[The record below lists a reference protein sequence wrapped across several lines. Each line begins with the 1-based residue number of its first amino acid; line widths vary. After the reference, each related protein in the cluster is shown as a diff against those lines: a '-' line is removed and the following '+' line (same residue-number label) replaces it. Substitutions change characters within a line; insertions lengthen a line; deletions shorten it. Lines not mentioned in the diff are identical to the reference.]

1 MMAERYDYVIIGSGF
16 GGSIAACRLAQTGCS
31 VCVLERG
38 RRWPRT
44 GFPRTPVQVASEA
57 FWDMDARRFGLIE
70 YSVFDRM
77 HVIHGS
83 GVGGGS
89 LHYFNVHIRPPAS
102 IFDDQRWP
110 AAISL
115 ESLDPYYRLAQDMLD
130 AAALSPPDGRDLPIR
145 TEVFS
150 DACRAAG
157 REPELVSIAVY
168 TGPGRRNPHGGGEQ
182 LSCDYSGN
190 CGLGCATHAKNT
202 LDLNY
207 LALAEY
213 HGAVVKPLHRVE
225 VIEPLPEGGY
235 CVRFNRLDPDPDNVQ
250 ADELGSMEAGR
261 VVVAAGTL
269 GSNELL
275 LRCRDVHRTLP
286 NLSSALGNGF
296 SGNGDLLLCGAEMAR
311 DVDASSGPSIT
322 VGVDCPSP
330 SQEAYIEDLGL
341 PDPMLWFVEGMLAN
355 EDPVGNLV
363 RWAELLVAGRLR
375 IAGATRRIGHERE
388 RLLGGGRTRRFL
400 PYLGMCE
407 DAADGRFVLD
417 GEGHLDLKWDPRA
430 SERNLLELEDAM
442 RKLSEALGGVY
453 IPSPLWTA
461 GGRGLLTAHPLGG
474 CAMSADPSSGVVNDR
489 GAVHGYR
496 DLFVV
501 DGSIV
506 PTALSRNPSATISA
520 LAERAAFHMIHDR
533 EMRDGDAEIPANHP
547 PDLLEATLGTGLP
560 LAAAGSI
567 ATEEGRGS

>member
-1 MMAERYDYVIIGSGF
+1 MTDERYDYVVIGSGF
-16 GGSIAACRLAQTGCS
+16 GGSITACRLAQAGHS

-44 GFPRTPVQVASEA
+44 GFPRTPAQVASEA

-102 IFDDQRWP
+102 IFDDPRWP

-115 ESLDPYYRLAQDMLD
+115 ESLDPYYRLAHEMLD
-130 AAALSPPDGRDLPIR
+130 AAPLSPPDGRRLPAR
-145 TEVFS
+145 TEVFRE
-150 DACRAAG
+150 ACRAAG

-207 LALAEY
+207 LALAEH
-213 HGAVVKPLHRVE
+213 HGAVVRPLHQVE
-225 VIEPLPEGGY
+225 VIDPLSDGGY
-235 CVRFNRLDPDPDNVQ
+235 RVDYERLDPDDPR
-250 ADELGSMEAGR
+250 ADEQGTVEAGG
-261 VVVAAGTL
+261 VIVSAGTL
-269 GSNELL
+269 GSNQLL

-286 NLSSALGNGF
+286 ELSPALGSGF
-296 SGNGDLLLCGAEMAR
+296 SGNGDLLLSGAEMNR
-311 DVDASSGPSIT
+311 DVDAGSGPSIT
-322 VGVDCPSP
+322 AGVDWATPD
-330 SQEAYIEDLGL
+330 QEAYIEDLGL
-341 PDPMLWFVEGMLAN
+341 PDAVLWLIEGMLAN
-355 EDPVGNLV
+355 ENPLRNLV
-363 RWAELLVAGRLR
+363 RWGELLLDDRLR
-375 IAGATRRIGHERE
+375 IPGAARRITRERE

-417 GEGHLDLKWDPRA
+417 AQGRLDLKWDPRV

-453 IPSPLWTA
+453 IPSPLWAA

-474 CAMSADPSSGVVNDR
+474 CAMSADPSSGVVDEL

-506 PTALSRNPSATISA
+506 PTALSRNPTATISA
-520 LAERAAFHMIHDR
+520 LAERAVFHMIHDR
-533 EMRDGDAEIPANHP
+533 EMRDGDAEMPANHP
-547 PDLLEATLGTGLP
+547 PDLLKATLGTGLP
-560 LAAAGSI
+560 LAAAG
-567 ATEEGRGS
+567 ATAADERRGS

>member
-1 MMAERYDYVIIGSGF
+1 
-16 GGSIAACRLAQTGCS
+16 
-31 VCVLERG
+31 
-38 RRWPRT
+38 
-44 GFPRTPVQVASEA
+44 
-57 FWDMDARRFGLIE
+57 MDARRFGLIE

-102 IFDDQRWP
+102 IFDDPRWP

-115 ESLDPYYRLAQDMLD
+115 ESLDPYYRLAHEMLD
-130 AAALSPPDGRDLPIR
+130 AAPLSPPDGRRLPAR
-145 TEVFS
+145 TEVFRE
-150 DACRAAG
+150 ACRAAG

-207 LALAEY
+207 LALAEH
-213 HGAVVKPLHRVE
+213 HGAVVRQLHQVE
-225 VIEPLPEGGY
+225 VIDPLSDGGY
-235 CVRFNRLDPDPDNVQ
+235 RVDYERLDPDDPR
-250 ADELGSMEAGR
+250 ADEQGTVEAGG
-261 VVVAAGTL
+261 VIVSAGTL
-269 GSNELL
+269 GSNQLL

-286 NLSSALGNGF
+286 ELSPALGSGF
-296 SGNGDLLLCGAEMAR
+296 SGNGDLLLSGAEMNR
-311 DVDASSGPSIT
+311 DVDAGSGPSIT
-322 VGVDCPSP
+322 AGVDWATPD
-330 SQEAYIEDLGL
+330 QEAYIEDLGL
-341 PDPMLWFVEGMLAN
+341 PDAVLWLIEGMLAN
-355 EDPVGNLV
+355 ENPLRNLV
-363 RWAELLVAGRLR
+363 RWGELLLDDRLR
-375 IAGATRRIGHERE
+375 IPGAARRITRERE

-417 GEGHLDLKWDPRA
+417 AQGRLDLKWDPRV

-453 IPSPLWTA
+453 IPSPLWAA

-474 CAMSADPSSGVVNDR
+474 CAMSADPSSGVVDEL

-506 PTALSRNPSATISA
+506 PTALSRNPTATISA
-520 LAERAAFHMIHDR
+520 LAERAVFHMIHDR
-533 EMRDGDAEIPANHP
+533 EMRDGDA
-547 PDLLEATLGTGLP
+547 
-560 LAAAGSI
+560 
-567 ATEEGRGS
+567 

>member
-1 MMAERYDYVIIGSGF
+1 VNRYDCVVIGSGF
-16 GGSIAACRLAQTGCS
+16 GGSITACRLAQAGDS

-44 GFPRTPVQVASEA
+44 GFPRTPVQVAGEA
-57 FWDMDARRFGLIE
+57 FWDLAARRFGLIE

-102 IFDDQRWP
+102 IFDDPRWP
-110 AAISL
+110 AGIDL
-115 ESLDPYYRLAQDMLD
+115 ESLDPYYRLAHDMLD
-130 AAALSPPDGRDLPIR
+130 AVPLSPPEGRRLPAR
-145 TEVFS
+145 TEVFR

-182 LSCDYSGN
+182 LCCDYSGN

-207 LALAEY
+207 LALAED
-213 HGAVVKPLHRVE
+213 HGAVVRALHQVE
-225 VIEPLPEGGY
+225 VVEPLSGGGY
-235 CVRFNRLDPDPDNVQ
+235 RVRYKRLDPDDPQ
-250 ADELGSMEAGR
+250 ADERGSVEAGR
-261 VVVAAGTL
+261 VIVAAGTL

-286 NLSSALGNGF
+286 DLSAALGRGF
-296 SGNGDLLLCGAEMAR
+296 SGNGDFLLSGAEMNC

-322 VGVDCPSP
+322 AGVDWSSP
-330 SQEAYIEDLGL
+330 NQEAYIEDLGL
-341 PDPMLWFVEGMLAN
+341 PDPMLWLIEGMLAN
-355 EDPVGNLV
+355 ENPLANLV
-363 RWAELLVAGRLR
+363 RWGELLIDDRLR
-375 IAGATRRIGHERE
+375 IRGATRRISHERE
-388 RLLGGGRTRRFL
+388 RLLDGGRTRRFL

-407 DAADGRFVLD
+407 DAADGRFLLD
-417 GEGHLDLKWDPRA
+417 GDGRLDLKWDPQA
-430 SERNLLELEDAM
+430 SKGNLLELEDAM
-442 RKLSEALGGVY
+442 RKLSGALGGVY
-453 IPSPLWTA
+453 IPSPLWTLD
-461 GGRGLLTAHPLGG
+461 RRTLLTAHPLGG
-474 CAMSADPSSGVVNDR
+474 CAMAADPADGVVDDR
-489 GAVHGYR
+489 GAVHGYP

-506 PTALSRNPSATISA
+506 PTALSRNPTATISA

-533 EMRDGDAEIPANHP
+533 EMRDGDAETPANYP
-547 PDLLEATLGTGLP
+547 PELLDATLATGLP
-560 LAAAGSI
+560 LAAAGPI
-567 ATEEGRGS
+567 ATDERRGL

>member
-1 MMAERYDYVIIGSGF
+1 MSDRYDCVVIGSGF
-16 GGSIAACRLAQTGCS
+16 GGSITACRLAQAGDL

-102 IFDDQRWP
+102 IFDDSRWP
-110 AAISL
+110 AGIDL
-115 ESLDPYYRLAQDMLD
+115 ESLDPYYRLAHDMLD
-130 AAALSPPDGRDLPIR
+130 AVPLSPPDGRRLPAR
-145 TEVFS
+145 TEVFR

-182 LSCDYSGN
+182 LCCDYSGN

-207 LALAEY
+207 LALAEH
-213 HGAVVKPLHRVE
+213 HGAVVRALHQVE
-225 VIEPLPEGGY
+225 LIEPLSGGGY
-235 CVRFNRLDPDPDNVQ
+235 RVRYKRLDPDDPQ
-250 ADELGSMEAGR
+250 ADERGSVEAGR
-261 VVVAAGTL
+261 VIVAAGTL

-275 LRCRDVHRTLP
+275 LRCRDVHQTLP
-286 NLSSALGNGF
+286 DLSPALGRGF
-296 SGNGDLLLCGAEMAR
+296 SGNGDFLLSGAEMKC

-322 VGVDCPSP
+322 AGVDWSSP
-330 SQEAYIEDLGL
+330 NQEAYIEDLGL
-341 PDPMLWFVEGMLAN
+341 PDPMLWLIEGMLAN
-355 EDPVGNLV
+355 EDPLANLV
-363 RWAELLVAGRLR
+363 RWGELLIDDRFR
-375 IAGATRRIGHERE
+375 IRGATRRISHERE
-388 RLLGGGRTRRFL
+388 RLLDGGRTRRFL

-407 DAADGRFVLD
+407 DAADGRFLLD
-417 GEGHLDLKWDPRA
+417 GEGHLDLKWDPQA
-430 SERNLLELEDAM
+430 SKGNLLELEDAM
-442 RKLSEALGGVY
+442 RKLSEALGGTY
-453 IPSPLWTA
+453 IPSPLWTLD
-461 GGRGLLTAHPLGG
+461 RRTLLTAHPLGG
-474 CAMSADPSSGVVNDR
+474 CAMAADPANGVVDDR
-489 GAVHGYR
+489 GAVHGYP

-506 PTALSRNPSATISA
+506 PTALSRNPTATISA

-533 EMRDGDAEIPANHP
+533 EMRDGDAETPANYP
-547 PDLLEATLGTGLP
+547 PELLEATLATCPP
-560 LAAAGSI
+560 LSAAGLI
-567 ATEEGRGS
+567 ATDERRGL

>member
-1 MMAERYDYVIIGSGF
+1 MMDERYDYVVIGSGF
-16 GGSIAACRLAQTGCS
+16 GGSITACRLAQAGHS

-44 GFPRTPVQVASEA
+44 GFPRTPAQVASEA
-57 FWDMDARRFGLIE
+57 FWDIDARRFGLIE

-102 IFDDQRWP
+102 IFDDPRWP

-115 ESLDPYYRLAQDMLD
+115 ESLDPYYRLAHEMLD
-130 AAALSPPDGRDLPIR
+130 AAPLSPPDGRRLPAR
-145 TEVFS
+145 TEVFRE
-150 DACRAAG
+150 ACRAAG
-157 REPELVSIAVY
+157 REPELVSIAVH

-207 LALAEY
+207 LALAEH
-213 HGAVVKPLHRVE
+213 HGAVVRSLHQVE
-225 VIEPLPEGGY
+225 VIEPLSAGGY
-235 CVRFNRLDPDPDNVQ
+235 RVDYERLDPDDPR
-250 ADELGSMEAGR
+250 ADEQGTVQAGR
-261 VVVAAGTL
+261 VIVSAGTL
-269 GSNELL
+269 GSNRLL
-275 LRCRDVHRTLP
+275 LRCRDVHRTLSD
-286 NLSSALGNGF
+286 LSPALGRGF
-296 SGNGDLLLCGAEMAR
+296 SGNGDLLLAGAEMNR
-311 DVDASSGPSIT
+311 DVDAGSGPSIT
-322 VGVDCPSP
+322 AGVDWASP
-330 SQEAYIEDLGL
+330 GQEAYIEDLGL
-341 PDPMLWFVEGMLAN
+341 PDAVMWLVEGMLAN
-355 EDPVGNLV
+355 ENPLGNLV
-363 RWAELLVAGRLR
+363 RWGKLLLDDRFRVP
-375 IAGATRRIGHERE
+375 GAARRITHERE

-417 GEGHLDLKWDPRA
+417 RHGRLDLKWDPRA

-442 RKLSEALGGVY
+442 RRLSEALGGVY

-461 GGRGLLTAHPLGG
+461 GGRELLTAHPLGG
-474 CAMSADPSSGVVNDR
+474 CRMSADRSSGVVDEL
-489 GAVHGYR
+489 GAVHGYP

-506 PTALSRNPSATISA
+506 PTALSRNPTATISA
-520 LAERAAFHMIHDR
+520 LAERAAFHMIHGR
-533 EMRDGDAEIPANHP
+533 ELRDGDAQTPSNYP
-547 PDLLEATLGTGLP
+547 PELVDATPGRTVP
-560 LAAAGSI
+560 LTAAGST
-567 ATEEGRGS
+567 AADERRGR

>member
-1 MMAERYDYVIIGSGF
+1 MNRYDCVVIGSGF
-16 GGSIAACRLAQTGCS
+16 GGSITACRLAQAGHS

-57 FWDMDARRFGLIE
+57 FWDLDARKFGLIE

-102 IFDDQRWP
+102 IFDDPRWP
-110 AAISL
+110 TGLDL
-115 ESLDPYYRLAQDMLD
+115 ESLDPYYRLAHDMLD
-130 AAALSPPDGRDLPIR
+130 AGPLAPPEGRRLPAR
-145 TEVFS
+145 TEVFR

-207 LALAEY
+207 LALAEH
-213 HGAVVKPLHRVE
+213 HGAVVEPLHRVD

-235 CVRFNRLDPDPDNVQ
+235 CVRFNRLDPDNPQ
-250 ADELGSMEAGR
+250 ADEQGAVEAGR
-261 VVVAAGTL
+261 VVVSAGTL

-275 LRCRDVHRTLP
+275 LRCRDVHGTLP
-286 NLSSALGNGF
+286 NLSPALGSGF
-296 SGNGDLLLCGAEMAR
+296 SGNGDFLLCGAEMKG

-322 VGVDCPSP
+322 AGVDWASP
-330 SQEAYIEDLGL
+330 NQEAYIEDLGL

-363 RWAELLVAGRLR
+363 RWAELLFAGRLR
-375 IAGATRRIGHERE
+375 IEGATRRLSHERE

-417 GEGHLDLKWDPRA
+417 GEGNLDLRWDPRA
-430 SERNLLELEDAM
+430 SQRNLLELEDAM

-453 IPSPLWTA
+453 VPSPLWTA

-489 GAVHGYR
+489 GAVHGYP

-506 PTALSRNPSATISA
+506 PTALSRNPTATISA
-520 LAERAAFHMIHDR
+520 LAERAVFHIIHDR
-533 EMRDGDAEIPANHP
+533 EMRDGDAEMPTNYP
-547 PDLLEATLGTGLP
+547 PGVLEATLGTGLP
-560 LAAAGSI
+560 LAAAGPNP
-567 ATEEGRGS
+567 ADERRGL

>member
-1 MMAERYDYVIIGSGF
+1 MDERYDYVVIGSGF
-16 GGSIAACRLAQTGCS
+16 GGSITACRLAQAGHS

-44 GFPRTPVQVASEA
+44 GFPRTPAQVASEA
-57 FWDMDARRFGLIE
+57 FWDMDARQFGLIE

-102 IFDDQRWP
+102 IFDDRRWP

-115 ESLDPYYRLAQDMLD
+115 ESLDPYYRLAHEMLD
-130 AAALSPPDGRDLPIR
+130 AAPLSPPDGRRLPAR
-145 TEVFS
+145 TEVFRE
-150 DACRAAG
+150 ACRAAG

-207 LALAEY
+207 LALAEHY
-213 HGAVVKPLHRVE
+213 GAVVRSLHQVE
-225 VIEPLPEGGY
+225 VIEPLSEGGY
-235 CVRFNRLDPDPDNVQ
+235 RVDYKRLDPDEPR
-250 ADELGSMEAGR
+250 ADEEGTVEAGR
-261 VVVAAGTL
+261 VIVSAGTL

-286 NLSSALGNGF
+286 ELSPALGSGF
-296 SGNGDLLLCGAEMAR
+296 SGNGDLLLCGAEMNR
-311 DVDASSGPSIT
+311 DVDAGSGPSIT
-322 VGVDCPSP
+322 AGVDCATPG
-330 SQEAYIEDLGL
+330 QEAYIEDLGL
-341 PDPMLWFVEGMLAN
+341 PDPVLWLIEGMLAN
-355 EDPVGNLV
+355 ENPLRNLV
-363 RWAELLVAGRLR
+363 RWGELLLDDRLR
-375 IAGATRRIGHERE
+375 IPGAARRITRERE

-417 GEGHLDLKWDPRA
+417 GQGRLDLKWDPRV

-453 IPSPLWTA
+453 IPSPLWAA

-474 CAMSADPSSGVVNDR
+474 CAMSADPSSGVVDEL
-489 GAVHGYR
+489 GAVHGYP

-506 PTALSRNPSATISA
+506 PTALSRNPTATISA

-560 LAAAGSI
+560 LAAAGAT
-567 ATEEGRGS
+567 ATEKRREL